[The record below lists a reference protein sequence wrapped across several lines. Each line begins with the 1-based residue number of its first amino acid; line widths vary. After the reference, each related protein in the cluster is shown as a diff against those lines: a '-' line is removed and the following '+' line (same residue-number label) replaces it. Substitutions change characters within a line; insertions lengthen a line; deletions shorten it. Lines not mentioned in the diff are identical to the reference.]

1 MFNKGNKVFQSRI
14 TTLLKFEIP
23 LIEMSSVFHMSATV

>member
-14 TTLLKFEIP
+14 TILLKFEIL